1 MVYNRIRIQ
10 TSRKTA
16 MKPMQI
22 SRDIVPLARF
32 KTRASQIFRQLH
44 DEQRPVVVTQNGK
57 PAAVLITPEEFDR
70 LQEHDRFL
78 AAVQEGL
85 ADSEAGRLIDDD
97 VLSAELDAEFGS

>member
-1 MVYNRIRIQ
+1 
-10 TSRKTA
+10 

-22 SRDIVPLARF
+22 SRDIVPLAKF
-32 KTRASQIFRQLH
+32 KSQASQIFRQLR
-44 DEQRPVVVTQNGK
+44 DEKRPVVVTQHGQ

-85 ADSEAGRLIDDD
+85 ADSEAGRLIEDEDLAAD
-97 VLSAELDAEFGS
+97 LDAEFGP